1 MTTLARCCV
10 CSFIIFTYWCS
21 TISAQLVDIPDPNLK
36 QAILETLNL
45 PDETHLTQQEMLRL
59 TRLGAGEN
67 QITDSAGL
75 EHATNLTW
83 LALHGNE
90 IQDLSPLAELL
101 NLETLYLWS
110 NPISD
115 LSPIANLIQLRRLD
129 LGGCQISDIA
139 PLANLTQLES
149 LRLHYNQ
156 ISDITSL
163 TKLTRLTDLWLQS
176 NQISDITPLARL
188 TQLTELALSHNRIV
202 DVSPLANL
210 ENLMDLKLAGNPIR
224 DFSPLLGLN
233 LEHVDMDIHT
243 LQELADVEVE
253 IPDPNLE
260 RAIREK
266 LVLPD
271 EIPVTQLVMK
281 QLTGLDAGNSQIKDL
296 VGLEYA
302 TNLTRLSLSQNEIN
316 NLTSLAGLSYLESLS
331 LWGNPISDLSPLANL
346 TRLRGLD
353 LGACQI
359 SDIDPLANLT
369 QLEWLHLHNNRIE
382 DITPLAKLTQL
393 ADLWLTSNRIVD
405 VSPLANLT
413 MLEELRI
420 EGNFIKNLNLLEGL
434 SLTRF
439 TYDEICELPRL
450 PIRERIQNRGFPS
463 VFKAWDDILNRPAL
477 SREDRFA
484 HHDLFW
490 SPSFGLHW
498 LQANQGVQL
507 AGNVDKALQERDA
520 LLDRNSNMLFLFEI
534 RMRDAFVT
542 AFYHEDWS
550 YWIRDTT
557 GNRVSAASDYSAFLV
572 DFTHPGTQ
580 DIIVQQAIA
589 VAKCGLYDG
598 IFLDWWEEGHSVLR
612 VDWSNEGYRGNESE
626 QQARDVII
634 QRVRAAVGDDFLIIV
649 NPNRSQPRRARPYIN
664 GLFMET
670 LRDYDGGYRHD
681 GLIEIENTLLW
692 AEENLRKPQV
702 NCLEGW
708 GVEAEAP
715 DSPINRRWMRVF
727 TTTSLTH
734 SDGYVLYITGIR
746 SPNHEHDWSTFEPTH
761 AEVHN
766 RGITHNHHH
775 DHYWYHFWDAD
786 LGKPIGPKAQQYQN
800 VEGLFIREFTNGWA
814 VYNRSGSTQEISLPA
829 SATPVSDRG
838 DNSASMTH
846 ILPDLDG
853 EIYLKAAVEPP
864 TSPYDLNMDGVV
876 NVLDLILTAQ
886 NFGGTGGDVNGDGT
900 TNILDLILVAQHFG
914 DASLSAA
921 PAALPVSL
929 SPETVQGWIDMAHAQ
944 NDGSIAFAQGIA
956 MLERLLALMIPEKT
970 VLRANYPNPFNP
982 ETWIPYHLASD
993 TEVRINIYDI
1003 QGALVR
1009 QFDIGHQKAGYYT
1022 DRTRAAHW
1030 DGRNEIGESVASGVY
1045 FYTLTTDDYTGTRRM
1060 VILK

>member
-1 MTTLARCCV
+1 MTILARCWV

-598 IFLDWWEEGHSVLR
+598 IFLDWWKEGHSVLR

-814 VYNRSGSTQEISLPA
+814 VYNRSGKSQQISLA
-829 SATPVSDRG
+829 EAVIGVESGQTGTAHQL
-838 DNSASMTH
+838 A
-846 ILPDLDG
+846 DLDG
-853 EIYLKAAVEPP
+853 EIYLRAGTRPAP
-864 TSPYDLNMDGVV
+864 TDINGDGVV
-876 NVLDLILTAQ
+876 NILDLILVAQ
-886 NFGGTGGDVNGDGT
+886 NFGTTKSDINGDGT
-900 TNILDLILVAQHFG
+900 TNILDLILVAQHLG
-914 DASLSAA
+914 ETSTPAA

-929 SPETVQGWIDMAHAQ
+929 SPETVQEWIDMAHAQ
-944 NDGSIAFAQGIA
+944 NDGSAAFVQGIA
-956 MLERLLALMIPEKT
+956 ALERLLALMIPNKT

-1030 DGRNEIGESVASGVY
+1030 DGRNEIGEPVASGVY
-1045 FYTLTTDDYTGTRRM
+1045 FYTLTTNDYTGTRRM
-1060 VILK
+1060 AIIK

>member
-1 MTTLARCCV
+1 MTTLARCWV
-10 CSFIIFTYWCS
+10 CSFIIFTYWSS
-21 TISAQLVDIPDPNLK
+21 TVSAQLVEVPDPNLRA
-36 QAILETLNL
+36 AIRETLEL
-45 PDETHLTQQEMLRL
+45 PDETPLTQQELLRL

-129 LGGCQISDIA
+129 LGGCQISDIT

-260 RAIREK
+260 HAIREK

-420 EGNFIKNLNLLEGL
+420 EGNFIKNLDLLEGL

-598 IFLDWWEEGHSVLR
+598 IFLDWWKEGHSVLR

-649 NPNRSQPRRARPYIN
+649 NPNRSQPRRAGPYIN

-727 TTTSLTH
+727 TTMSLTH

-800 VEGLFIREFTNGWA
+800 IDGLFIREFTNGWA
-814 VYNRSGSTQEISLPA
+814 VYNRSGKSQQISLA
-829 SATPVSDRG
+829 EAVIGVESGQTGTAHQL
-838 DNSASMTH
+838 A
-846 ILPDLDG
+846 DLDG
-853 EIYLKAAVEPP
+853 EIYLRAGTRPAP
-864 TSPYDLNMDGVV
+864 TDINGDGVV
-876 NVLDLILTAQ
+876 NILDLILVAQ
-886 NFGGTGGDVNGDGT
+886 NFGTTKGDINGDGT
-900 TNILDLILVAQHFG
+900 TNILDLILVAQHLG
-914 DASLSAA
+914 ETSAPAA
-921 PAALPVSL
+921 PAALPASL
-929 SPETVQGWIDMAHAQ
+929 SPETVQEWIDMAHAQ
-944 NDGSIAFAQGIA
+944 SDGSVAFAQGIA
-956 MLERLLALMIPEKT
+956 MLERLLALMIPDKT
-970 VLRANYPNPFNP
+970 VLHANYPNPFNP
-982 ETWIPYHLASD
+982 ETWIPYHLADD
-993 TEVRINIYDI
+993 TEVRISIYDI

-1009 QFDIGHQKAGYYT
+1009 QFNIGLQKAGYYT
-1022 DRTRAAHW
+1022 DRTKATYW
-1030 DGRNEIGESVASGVY
+1030 DGRNEIGEPVASGVY

>member
-420 EGNFIKNLNLLEGL
+420 EGNFIKNLDLLEGL

-598 IFLDWWEEGHSVLR
+598 IFLDWWKEGHSVLR

-786 LGKPIGPKAQQYQN
+786 LGKSIGPKAQQYQN
-800 VEGLFIREFTNGWA
+800 IDGLFIREFTNGWA
-814 VYNRSGSTQEISLPA
+814 VYNRSGKSQQISLA
-829 SATPVSDRG
+829 EAVIGVESGQTGTAHQL
-838 DNSASMTH
+838 A
-846 ILPDLDG
+846 DLDG
-853 EIYLKAAVEPP
+853 EIYLRAGTRPAP
-864 TSPYDLNMDGVV
+864 TDINGDGVV
-876 NVLDLILTAQ
+876 NILDLILVAQ
-886 NFGGTGGDVNGDGT
+886 NFGTTKSDINGDGT
-900 TNILDLILVAQHFG
+900 TNILDLILVAQHLG
-914 DASLSAA
+914 ETSIPAA

-944 NDGSIAFAQGIA
+944 NDGSAAFVQGIA

-1009 QFDIGHQKAGYYT
+1009 QFDIGYQKAGYYT
-1022 DRTRAAHW
+1022 DRAKAAHW